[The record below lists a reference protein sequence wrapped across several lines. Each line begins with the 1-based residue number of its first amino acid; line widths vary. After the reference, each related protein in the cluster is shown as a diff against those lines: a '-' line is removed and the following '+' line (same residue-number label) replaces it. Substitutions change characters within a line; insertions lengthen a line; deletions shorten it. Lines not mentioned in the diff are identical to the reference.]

1 MFILSFLPGEYLMGI
16 EYFFYLVNAKS
27 ANNAKNKFQNLLD
40 LSGSIFFKY
49 AIQLYIRP
57 LDSLVV

>member
-40 LSGSIFFKY
+40 LSGSIFFFF
-49 AIQLYIRP
+49 
-57 LDSLVV
+57 